1 MFGAVTVFDDE
12 LTEGYELGSGLVGLV
27 GKAQGIYVASSEGGK
42 TQMIVSVC
50 LRFIGWL

>member
-12 LTEGYELGSGLVGLV
+12 LTEGYELGSGLV